1 MPPRK
6 ARQVST
12 PRSSSASS
20 VTQSLTPD
28 RPQRRYVRMDSP
40 PENVDVWKVL
50 RVPIML
56 GIFVFII
63 SMLYFKIIPEYHEFL
78 VSTTGLNITTGYF
91 FCFNSNFSNSISHI
105 FSCFFFFKPH
115 HAEISHKQVMLHLL
129 VYDLDMSCV
138 SKK

>member
-91 FCFNSNFSNSISHI
+91 FVSIQISPIRFRI
-105 FSCFFFFKPH
+105 FFLDLFFKPH
-115 HAEISHKQVMLHLL
+115 HAEISHKQVMSHLL